1 MVCSQNAAKLTALS
15 IPDWQAKLSR
25 ILLSSSKSK
34 IVFIGVGHPLRG
46 DDYVA
51 SYVVKEL
58 IKRVPRKPLN
68 VDFFDA
74 EDSVESIITK
84 AIQASPKHVIFVD
97 SCEMNSHPGEIQLI
111 SVSETDYPFFTTHG
125 IPLKLLSERL
135 LPGSEA
141 WVLAIQ
147 PKQVEFSEK
156 MSPEV
161 SEAGSLISRFILK
174 RLLEAS

>member
-1 MVCSQNAAKLTALS
+1 MVCSENAAKLTALTIS
-15 IPDWQAKLSR
+15 DWQAKLSR
-25 ILLSSSKSK
+25 LLLLSSKHK

-46 DDYVA
+46 DDYVG
-51 SYVVKEL
+51 SYVIKEL
-58 IKRVPRKPLN
+58 IKRIERKSLN

-74 EDSVESIITK
+74 EDNVESVITK
-84 AIQASPKHVIFVD
+84 ATQTGPKHVIFVD
-97 SCEMNSHPGEIQLI
+97 SCEMNSQPGTIQLI

-135 LPGSEA
+135 LPESEA
-141 WVLAIQ
+141 WVLGIQ

-161 SEAGSLISRFILK
+161 GEAGVLISEFVLT

>member
-1 MVCSQNAAKLTALS
+1 MVCSENTAKLTALS
-15 IPDWQAKLSR
+15 IPSWQAKLSR
-25 ILLSSSKSK
+25 LLLSSSKNR
-34 IVFIGVGHPLRG
+34 IAFIGVGHPLRG
-46 DDYVA
+46 DDYVG

-58 IKRVPRKPLN
+58 IKRVARKPLN

-74 EDSVESIITK
+74 EDSVESVITK
-84 AIQASPKHVIFVD
+84 AIQTNPKHVIFVD
-97 SCEMNSHPGEIQLI
+97 SCEMDSQPGEVRLI

-135 LPGSEA
+135 LPESEA

-156 MSPEV
+156 MSTEIG
-161 SEAGSLISRFILK
+161 EASVLISEFILK

>member
-1 MVCSQNAAKLTALS
+1 LVSLENAANLTALTM
-15 IPDWQAKLSR
+15 PDWQAKLSR
-25 ILLSSSKSK
+25 LVLSSSKQK
-34 IVFIGVGHPLRG
+34 LVFIGVGHPLRG
-46 DDYVA
+46 DDYVG

-68 VDFFDA
+68 VDFLDA
-74 EDSVESIITK
+74 EDSVESVITK
-84 AIQASPKHVIFVD
+84 AIQTSPKHVVFVD
-97 SCEMNSHPGEIQLI
+97 SCEMNSQPGMIQLI

-135 LPGSEA
+135 LPESEA

-161 SEAGSLISRFILK
+161 GEAGALILQFILK

>member
-1 MVCSQNAAKLTALS
+1 MVCSENATKLTVLS
-15 IPDWQAKLSR
+15 IPDWQTKISQL
-25 ILLSSSKSK
+25 LLSSSKHK

-46 DDYVA
+46 DDYVG

-58 IKRVPRKPLN
+58 IKRADHKPLN

-74 EDSVESIITK
+74 EDSVESVITK
-84 AIQASPKHVIFVD
+84 AIQTRPKHIIFVD
-97 SCEMNSHPGEIQLI
+97 SCEMNSQPGKIQLI

-135 LPGSEA
+135 IPESEA

-147 PKQVEFSEK
+147 PKQVEFSEQ

-161 SEAGSLISRFILK
+161 GEAGILVSEFILK